1 MVKLMTGL
9 KILNKWH
16 CKFARVQTKKGDG
29 DHSAE
34 ISSGRLSVCLQ
45 QGRGQ
50 CNNPQGT
57 GLRATRP
64 KRPAWVGPGLSSL
77 VWKGGDGV
85 PVPAAELTSLVQH
98 VPQAAGQ
105 QESRWLSRFVPS
117 VCPAGDGETGTATS
131 AAVPFLAGDVATAR
145 RRRGGELRVL
155 PGKDAGES
163 PAGRWCS
170 GGLPGR
176 GGLRASRAP
185 RLRASD
191 LPGRRRAASGCSATS
206 GPGPLGKIHLKT
218 R

>member
-1 MVKLMTGL
+1 MQESKQRRETGT
-9 KILNKWH
+9 ILQ
-16 CKFARVQTKKGDG
+16 KFQAVAFLCAYSKAVQQPPG
-29 DHSAE
+29 
-34 ISSGRLSVCLQ
+34 
-45 QGRGQ
+45 
-50 CNNPQGT
+50 N
-57 GLRATRP
+57 
-64 KRPAWVGPGLSSL
+64 RPAGDTAQEACVGRSRTELSGLERRRR
-77 VWKGGDGV
+77 V

-185 RLRASD
+185 RLRPSD